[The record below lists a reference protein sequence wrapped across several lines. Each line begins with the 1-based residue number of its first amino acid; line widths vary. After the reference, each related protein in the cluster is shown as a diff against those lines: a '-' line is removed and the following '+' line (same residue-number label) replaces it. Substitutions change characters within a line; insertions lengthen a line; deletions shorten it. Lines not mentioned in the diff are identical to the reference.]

1 MYLKYLLKC
10 SIKLTELNW
19 KKRSSETRYKKSIYK
34 RRYPPIHILFYKHWF
49 YGYLTFRY
57 KNNVSVIDMRKHEST
72 ANHLCLQHDMS
83 EI

>member
-1 MYLKYLLKC
+1 MKQD
-10 SIKLTELNW
+10 IK
-19 KKRSSETRYKKSIYK
+19 RV
-34 RRYPPIHILFYKHWF
+34 RRYPLIHILFYKHWF